1 MSQEV
6 NFKLNGEQV
15 KVFVEPQK
23 SLVDLLRNEMDL
35 TGTKESCGDG
45 QCGSCTVLIDGVPF
59 NSCLT
64 LGVAV
69 DGKSVETIE
78 GLSDGDT
85 LHPIQKAFAENGAVQ
100 CGYCTPGM
108 IMTAKGLLGR
118 NPDPTEEE
126 IRHQMAGNLCRCTGY
141 EKIVDAVKT
150 SARMLKEQD

>member
-1 MSQEV
+1 MSHEI
-6 NFKLNGEQV
+6 NFKLNDEQV

-23 SLVDLLRNEMDL
+23 ALVDLLRDEMEL

-78 GLSDGDT
+78 GLAQGEK
-85 LHPIQKAFAENGAVQ
+85 LHPIQQAFAENGAVQ

-108 IMTAKGLLGR
+108 IMTAKGLLTR
-118 NPDPTEEE
+118 SPDPSKDE

-141 EKIVDAVKT
+141 EKIIDAVHA
-150 SARMLKEQD
+150 SAEMLKEVK